1 MICTRRCIDWYRLYS
16 IMHFRNLSKNISQ
29 VKHKIRELSTG
40 NQNVEEWTFLPED
53 WPYRLNTHSVLFARN
68 FVLLK
73 FFTYLS
79 LGTWERRNTDD
90 LMILNLI
97 TRKPYWM
104 ETRIIET
111 QVKEKVAGQMDLS
124 DFVMTGSEPI
134 DMFVVDKGAIIE
146 YKIVMDEQRIFGEE
160 IKLG

>member
-1 MICTRRCIDWYRLYS
+1 MKL
-16 IMHFRNLSKNISQ
+16 
-29 VKHKIRELSTG
+29 KIRELSTG
-40 NQNVEEWTFLPED
+40 NQKVDEWTFLPED
-53 WPYRLNTHSVLFARN
+53 WPYLLDTPCVLFTRN

-73 FFTYLS
+73 FFTW
-79 LGTWERRNTDD
+79 GRRNTDD

-97 TRKPYWM
+97 TRKPFWM

-111 QVKEKVAGQMDLS
+111 QAKEKVAGQMDLS

-134 DMFVVDKGAIIE
+134 DMFVVDKSAIIE

-160 IKLG
+160 VKLG

>member
-1 MICTRRCIDWYRLYS
+1 MP
-16 IMHFRNLSKNISQ
+16 FRNLSKNISQ

-53 WPYRLNTHSVLFARN
+53 WQYPLNTSRIIFARN

-73 FFTYLS
+73 FFTW
-79 LGTWERRNTDD
+79 GNRNTDD
-90 LMILNLI
+90 LMVLNLI

-111 QVKEKVAGQMDLS
+111 QAKEKVAGQMDLS

-134 DMFVVDKGAIIE
+134 DMFVVDKRAIIE

-160 IKLG
+160 INLG